1 MLRFWLQL
9 IPCIT
14 CIHAEALQEGL
25 LADDGSIALFRLLS
39 FEQAMSSIT
48 DGYSMLGVLVQ
59 TSSGSKHCGS
69 NDGSIAYKSASL
81 HQLQNDNL
89 NFK

>member
-48 DGYSMLGVLVQ
+48 EGYSMLG
-59 TSSGSKHCGS
+59 SWCKHQVAV
-69 NDGSIAYKSASL
+69 NTVAAMMD
-81 HQLQNDNL
+81 QLQVCI
-89 NFK
+89 FASIGK